1 MEVIHMSKNS
11 QNFVQNEDNFTAGNE
26 EKLISDL
33 NLIKLKTGTDK
44 DIQDLK
50 KTVSG
55 DTVKKAVD
63 ELVLNI
69 NTQLIGSLN
78 TKLGEEQAKVKSLED
93 IIGNDDAGLK
103 KNLIELAGKVNNML
117 PEEAPTH
124 PDIL

>member
-1 MEVIHMSKNS
+1 MSKNS

-103 KNLIELAGKVNNML
+103 KI
-117 PEEAPTH
+117 
-124 PDIL
+124 